1 MGRIALGDMKIYKD
15 KKYNFFEIFNEENG
29 FLLRSNIIKNNK
41 QSKIEPTQ
49 RSYPELID
57 VGIMGHCLAS
67 EKGLCKNVGVD
78 CYQHAL
84 VRKRLNMSL
93 EDYKEIVRQSKG
105 KTFQIALGGAGD
117 PNKHEYFGEILKYSA
132 ENGIVPNLTTSGL
145 DLKDEEISL
154 IKKYCGAVAVSY
166 YSKLDKNG
174 NETNLQTINAIERL
188 VSAGCRTNIHYV
200 ISTDNIKEAIY
211 RLQKAI
217 FPRGIN
223 AVVFLLHKTIDCRN
237 ESKTPNSKNKD
248 YIDFIKVATRE
259 KYDFKVGFDSCQTP
273 ALKNF
278 GVNIA
283 KESLEY
289 CEAARFSMYIDC
301 EMNAYP
307 CSFAWNTAGYSVLL
321 KEKSILDAWNSK
333 EFERFRMRQ
342 YCKMCGKQGCYI
354 CALNLEKNICGKV
367 P

>member
-1 MGRIALGDMKIYKD
+1 M
-15 KKYNFFEIFNEENG
+15 
-29 FLLRSNIIKNNK
+29 
-41 QSKIEPTQ
+41 P
-49 RSYPELID
+49 
-57 VGIMGHCLAS
+57 
-67 EKGLCKNVGVD
+67 
-78 CYQHAL
+78 
-84 VRKRLNMSL
+84 
-93 EDYKEIVRQSKG
+93 
-105 KTFQIALGGAGD
+105 
-117 PNKHEYFGEILKYSA
+117 
-132 ENGIVPNLTTSGL
+132 
-145 DLKDEEISL
+145 
-154 IKKYCGAVAVSY
+154 
-166 YSKLDKNG
+166 
-174 NETNLQTINAIERL
+174 
-188 VSAGCRTNIHYV
+188 
-200 ISTDNIKEAIY
+200 
-211 RLQKAI
+211 
-217 FPRGIN
+217 
-223 AVVFLLHKTIDCRN
+223 
-237 ESKTPNSKNKD
+237 
-248 YIDFIKVATRE
+248 FIKVATRE